1 MDAESPKR
9 MCQFPMGLVH
19 STVHRQHATILAHF
33 QPKSSTFWRQSKQ
46 ISEMTKTPNSSS
58 SNSSFLVQYVF
69 TFKMLLID
77 RIQGVCKRL
86 LHGGFDVNLTF
97 TCKPSYKSLVLSILF
112 PVIHQFTFTISIPK
126 KV

>member
-1 MDAESPKR
+1 
-9 MCQFPMGLVH
+9 MGLIH

-46 ISEMTKTPNSSS
+46 ISEMTKTQNSSS
-58 SNSSFLVQYVF
+58 STSSFLIQYIF

-77 RIQGVCKRL
+77 RKRGVCKRL
-86 LHGGFDVNLTF
+86 LRGGFSVNLTF
-97 TCKPSYKSLVLSILF
+97 IHRPSYKSLVLSTLF
-112 PVIHQFTFTISIPK
+112 PEMHQFTFTISITN